1 MCTCEAS
8 NTTWNCAGQI
18 GGFGLTY
25 FKLSALARQ
34 PAPARSGAWAAS
46 AADRRAR
53 GRRWAAAR
61 NTGGATCSARRRVL
75 VGLRSCIGALHTRGA
90 NDQRHPRSFE
100 RALLVQHHRHHR
112 RAIGGRSRCPNTSRS
127 SSLAPRSSR
136 GASFTSHCDGSSAR
150 LKRQSHDTGRPCDT
164 VRCAGGSD
172 TIRPI

>member
-1 MCTCEAS
+1 MRLH
-8 NTTWNCAGQI
+8 I
-18 GGFGLTY
+18 GF
-25 FKLSALARQ
+25 Q
-34 PAPARSGAWAAS
+34 RSGASSQCGGQCASGWELVVMVRVGAITPLRSLAAWRPLRC
-46 AADRRAR
+46 RRR
-53 GRRWAAAR
+53 RRRWAAAR

-90 NDQRHPRSFE
+90 NDQRHLRSFE